1 MMERLTHPRSN
12 GIKTGY
18 WSPNKK
24 DELIE
29 RLAEYE
35 NTGLTPDEIIDINNF
50 GKSQT
55 AHLLKELCKERRK
68 HAWIPVDERLPENPY
83 KLVLVQVSGS
93 PNENISLSDAFE
105 LATYNPHDGW
115 ILEEY
120 PEWEDANPVAW
131 RPLPEPYRP
140 AEDVNVDN

>member
-1 MMERLTHPRSN
+1 MRTQRLGEADRRRMMERLTHPRTS

-29 RLAEYE
+29 KLAEYE
-35 NTGLTPDEIIDINNF
+35 DTGLTPQEIYLM
-50 GKSQT
+50 KSGT
-55 AHLLKELCKERRK
+55 ILKSIW
-68 HAWIPVDERLPENPY
+68 AQWIPVEERLPENHY

-105 LATYNPHDGW
+105 LATYNPDDGW
-115 ILEEY
+115 ILENY

-131 RPLPEPYRP
+131 RPLPEPYKMK
-140 AEDVNVDN
+140 

>member
-1 MMERLTHPRSN
+1 MERLTHPRSN

-18 WSPNKK
+18 WSSNKK

-35 NTGLTPDEIIDINNF
+35 DTGLTPDEIFCVQKGNDNF
-50 GKSQT
+50 IKYQKKLIERLYK
-55 AHLLKELCKERRK
+55 ALEKERKK
-68 HAWIPVDERLPENPY
+68 HAWIPVEERLTENPY

-105 LATYNPHDGW
+105 LATYSPDDGW

-120 PEWEDANPVAW
+120 PEWEDAHPVAW
-131 RPLPEPYRP
+131 KPLPKPYRK
-140 AEDVNVDN
+140 EE